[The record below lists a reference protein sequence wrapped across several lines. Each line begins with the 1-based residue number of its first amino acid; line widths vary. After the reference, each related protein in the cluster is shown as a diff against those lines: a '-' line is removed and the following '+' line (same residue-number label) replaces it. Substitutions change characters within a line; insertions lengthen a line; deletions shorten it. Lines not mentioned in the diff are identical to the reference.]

1 MGPGAGRAVGGEG
14 VRRHRV
20 AVLVRD
26 GMLPIEV
33 GIVHRIFGEARS
45 ADGERLY
52 ELVTCALEPGE
63 VRTDTD
69 FTVCVA
75 HGPEAL
81 AEADTVVVPASGAD
95 YDRAESTAGRLSAEL
110 AEALG
115 RIRPGTRIASIC
127 TGAFVLAAA
136 GLLDGRRATTHW
148 RSVDDFRR
156 LFPHVELD
164 ADVLY
169 TDEGDVLTAA
179 GVASGIDLCL
189 HMVRCDHGAAVANDV
204 ARRTVVPPHREGG
217 QAQYIR
223 RPMPE
228 SQVSSTGRARAWALE
243 HLDRPVT
250 LRELAACEAMSV
262 RTFTRRFREE
272 AGISPL
278 QWLTQQRIE
287 RARQLLEETELT
299 VDRIAAEAGFG
310 TAASLRQHL
319 QSALGV
325 SPRTYRS
332 TFRGPGVGAGA
343 TPGPGLGA
351 AAAAAAA
358 PGPGPGSGPGAKER
372 ETVGGRRRGRGG
384 GGGGLVA

>member
-1 MGPGAGRAVGGEG
+1 MSEGRVGVVGGVG
-14 VRRHRV
+14 GRRGRHRV

-45 ADGERLY
+45 ADGEPLY

-69 FTVCVA
+69 FTVNVD
-75 HGPEAL
+75 HGVEAL
-81 AEADTVVVPASGAD
+81 ETADTVVVPASGVD
-95 YDRAESTAGRLSAEL
+95 YGPETERSEGRLSPAM
-110 AEALG
+110 AAALR

-148 RSVDDFRR
+148 RSVEDFRR
-156 LFPHVELD
+156 MFPAVELD

-179 GVASGIDLCL
+179 GVASGVDLCL

-223 RPMPE
+223 RPVPE
-228 SQVSSTGRARAWALE
+228 PQVSSTGAARAWALE
-243 HLDRPVT
+243 HLDRPLS
-250 LRELAACEAMSV
+250 LRELAAREAMSV

-272 AGISPL
+272 VGMSPV

-287 RARQLLEETELT
+287 RARQLLEETELS

-319 QSALGV
+319 QTALGV
-325 SPRTYRS
+325 SPRAYRS
-332 TFRGPGVGAGA
+332 TFRGPELRSA
-343 TPGPGLGA
+343 
-351 AAAAAAA
+351 
-358 PGPGPGSGPGAKER
+358 
-372 ETVGGRRRGRGG
+372 
-384 GGGGLVA
+384 